1 LIHFY
6 KRGGQYGRFDH
17 FPGPLCPEQA
27 AEPERSPLLTAAP
40 PAQKLP
46 VETVLRE
53 GKEVLG
59 SVSEAKTWGAAASP

>member
-6 KRGGQYGRFDH
+6 KRGGRYGRFDQL
-17 FPGPLCPEQA
+17 PGQLCPEQA
-27 AEPERSPLLTAAP
+27 AEGTLPRRSPLLTAAP

-46 VETVLRE
+46 VGRVLRG

-59 SVSEAKTWGAAASP
+59 SVRGT